1 MCSRVGRLYGYS
13 EIRCSMFEDCYFELI
28 EIYNLPITVY
38 IFKKQY
44 LMSLQFYAGL
54 VFKNNFNE
62 ESYWIIIIS
71 CLFCHGFRMYSLCL
85 SFALK
90 LLLPAI
96 LTVWTV

>member
-1 MCSRVGRLYGYS
+1 MDILRSDVVCLKT
-13 EIRCSMFEDCYFELI
+13 YFELI
-28 EIYNLPITVY
+28 EIYNSPITVY

-71 CLFCHGFRMYSLCL
+71 YFAMALECILCA
-85 SFALK
+85 S
-90 LLLPAI
+90 LLL
-96 LTVWTV
+96 